1 MTGSVPTTAQVVTAL
16 SGATLTGA
24 LTIDNDLTLQ
34 GAAANIVFDESDNA
48 LEFAD
53 DAKATF
59 GAGADLQIYHD
70 GSDSYV
76 KDAGTGNLRLEGTD
90 VRVANSGGTGDYIR
104 CTNGG
109 ATDLLHN
116 GSVKIS
122 TGSGGVDITGTATA
136 TAFDGYLQSGTA
148 LYVDNWY
155 STSDSRER
163 FYFSNNSHTYIKS
176 SGSTFFRTNNSNT
189 EQMSLDTSGNL
200 VVNNNITAYGSP
212 SDENLKDNI
221 EVIPN
226 ALDKVSQLK
235 GVTFNYKKD
244 GNKSTGLIAQDLEKV
259 LPEVVYDFKDLETE
273 ETSKA
278 VRYGNVVGLLVEA
291 IKELKVELETH
302 KKNCHCKE
310 E

>member
-1 MTGSVPTTAQVVTAL
+1 
-16 SGATLTGA
+16 
-24 LTIDNDLTLQ
+24 
-34 GAAANIVFDESDNA
+34 
-48 LEFAD
+48 
-53 DAKATF
+53 
-59 GAGADLQIYHD
+59 
-70 GSDSYV
+70 
-76 KDAGTGNLRLEGTD
+76 
-90 VRVANSGGTGDYIR
+90 
-104 CTNGG
+104 
-109 ATDLLHN
+109 
-116 GSVKIS
+116 
-122 TGSGGVDITGTATA
+122 
-136 TAFDGYLQSGTA
+136 
-148 LYVDNWY
+148 
-155 STSDSRER
+155 
-163 FYFSNNSHTYIKS
+163 
-176 SGSTFFRTNNSNT
+176 
-189 EQMSLDTSGNL
+189 MSLDTSGNL